1 MAWREINYQ
10 TQIKIIRILFVVLR
24 RCLVGLFSCWYI
36 YPIPKNMYLNIS
48 IYWVNYLKAGLCLH
62 CIFVSTLSLIVVF
75 WPFCCG
81 HWLTSFLAARMKC
94 VGVVRGRRSRVGR
107 RRRWNLLFLEPV
119 GSSSRLRVSLLY
131 VFYCCFLPIFP
142 LLWPPQPH
150 FRVVFVFFF
159 SPTFFFLCFSVF
171 CFSFGHFFLYFPVNL
186 VVSHVSRIMKFATP
200 YCLCVCVS
208 PLCVCVGPAA

>member
-24 RCLVGLFSCWYI
+24 RCLVGLFSCWYV

-94 VGVVRGRRSRVGR
+94 VGVVRGRRSRGG

-159 SPTFFFLCFSVF
+159 SPTFFSSVF
-171 CFSFGHFFLYFPVNL
+171 RFSAFLLYIFFFISQWIWL
-186 VVSHVSRIMKFATP
+186 SRTW
-200 YCLCVCVS
+200 
-208 PLCVCVGPAA
+208 AA